1 MFDEP
6 VFCCYKIL
14 ELLYF
19 FITSQNNASFIHFIF
34 EEIINEHSDA
44 LWFGIYWLLV
54 CTQEKKTKYDEIK
67 QVSIH
72 FKCATEINSIIQ

>member
-1 MFDEP
+1 MFDVP

-44 LWFGIYWLLV
+44 LRFGIY
-54 CTQEKKTKYDEIK
+54 
-67 QVSIH
+67 
-72 FKCATEINSIIQ
+72 

>member
-1 MFDEP
+1 MFDVP

-14 ELLYF
+14 ELIYF

-54 CTQEKKTKYDEIK
+54 CTQEKKQNTMRLNKCLYISNV
-67 QVSIH
+67 QLRSIR
-72 FKCATEINSIIQ
+72 